1 MRSSLI
7 EPRSA
12 PNNNIYY
19 AQPGPSFRLPS
30 SPTPMPVAQQQ
41 RRFPL
46 APSEGWLPLLL
57 LSMAVYSVVY
67 SVTAAITINYSNILW
82 LTTALGLLCGLAV
95 SKSRHF
101 QQGMLHIG
109 ACILGYWLALF
120 ATSFFAYHVS
130 LLVILANLRAVIS
143 SGFSLAGAQN
153 SEMIFLFYLAFL
165 CFFLGYFGSWLTY
178 RAHLPWLVALVY
190 VSIMLVNLNYV
201 ANRDL
206 SFLIVILVGS
216 LILLI
221 ARVQLAGQLVR
232 WKSEGLYTDQTWLH
246 NLTFRFLRIATL
258 FVLLILPLSWL
269 LPAGNEPSAGVTLWN
284 NLDNAWTNI
293 SHGNLSALTNPNSLF
308 GPYDPP
314 ANFFSD
320 QLAITGSVNLPHGP
334 VLSYTTNSTTQGQ
347 YLEGFTYD
355 TFDGHNW
362 TSQTA
367 STGQSYPANTPL
379 PQDSSTASYTPLT
392 ISVTILQ
399 PPEGTRNYIF
409 APADPGSFTVPT
421 TLFTDATGSFISVW
435 TQNSPLQ
442 QNERYQ
448 VVSEVPNAS
457 SADLATTPFPNADP
471 DAWQSDLNY
480 NALMQYYMQKPGNLS
495 SEVLATAQIWTKGA
509 SNVYDAV
516 LDLQKHLSNPNDF
529 TYSVTN
535 PPVPSNIDAVTWLLH
550 THKGYCTYYATAMTI
565 MARLLG
571 IPARVVS
578 GFNQG
583 TYNAQQKAWIVDGSD
598 AHSWVQIYFPDAGW
612 VNFDPTP
619 GFSTNGT
626 LNPTA
631 SPTPGA
637 TTPPA
642 TSSPVATPH
651 KPVGVQPPPAT
662 GHTGG
667 TPSPFST
674 GGSSVQNLFLA
685 FSLVILLCSFVVLAM
700 AIARY
705 RVSRSPRSRITTI
718 YARLCRI
725 AGLVGAPHAAW
736 QTPYEYTFALSRRF
750 PQASAAL
757 RRLADL
763 FVRERWA
770 APQQAPDARE
780 EQELARLWPRLR
792 NTILR
797 SLVSSER

>member
-19 AQPGPSFRLPS
+19 AQPSSNFRLPP
-30 SPTPMPVAQQQ
+30 SPSPMPVAQQQ

-46 APSEGWLPLLL
+46 VPSEGWLPLLL
-57 LSMAVYSVVY
+57 LSIAVYSVVY
-67 SVTAAITINYSNILW
+67 SVTAAIIIDHSNILW
-82 LTTALGLLCGLAV
+82 LTTALGLLCGLAI
-95 SKSRHF
+95 SKSRYF
-101 QQGMLHIG
+101 QQGMLHVG

-120 ATSFFAYHVS
+120 ATSLFAYHVS
-130 LLVILANLRAVIS
+130 VLEVLANLRAVIS

-206 SFLIVILVGS
+206 SFLVVILVGS

-221 ARVQLAGQLVR
+221 ARVQLAGQLAR
-232 WKSEGLYTDQTWLH
+232 WKSEGLYTDQTWLRH
-246 NLTFRFLRIATL
+246 LTFRFLRIAAL
-258 FVLLILPLSWL
+258 FVLLILPLSWFL
-269 LPAGNEPSAGVTLWN
+269 PTGNQPPAGTTFWN
-284 NLDNAWTNI
+284 NLDNAWANI

-334 VLSYTTNSTTQGQ
+334 VLSYIANSTTQGQ
-347 YLEGFTYD
+347 YLEGFTFN
-355 TFDGHNW
+355 TFDGHTW
-362 TSQTA
+362 TLQTS
-367 STGQSYPANTPL
+367 STGQSYSANTPI

-392 ISVTILQ
+392 TMVTILQ

-421 TLFTDATGSFISVW
+421 TVFTDAAGSFISVW
-435 TQNSPLQ
+435 TQNSPLR

-448 VVSEVPNAS
+448 VLSEVPNAS
-457 SADLATTPFPNADP
+457 PSDLATTPFPDADP

-480 NALMQYYMQKPGNLS
+480 NALRQYYMQKPADLS
-495 SEVLATAQIWTKGA
+495 PEVLETARIWTKGA
-509 SNVYDAV
+509 SNVYTAV
-516 LDLQKHLSNPNDF
+516 LDLQEHLSNPNDF

-550 THKGYCTYYATAMTI
+550 THKGYCTYYATAMAI
-565 MARLLG
+565 MARLLD

-578 GFNQG
+578 GFSQG
-583 TYNAQQKAWIVDGSD
+583 TYNPQQKAWIVNGND

-619 GFSTNGT
+619 GFSTIGAR
-626 LNPTA
+626 NPVA

-637 TTPPA
+637 TTPAP
-642 TSSPVATPH
+642 SNSPTATPR
-651 KPVGVQPPPAT
+651 KPVGTQPTHAA
-662 GHTGG
+662 GQTGG
-667 TPSPFST
+667 TPSLFS
-674 GGSSVQNLFLA
+674 GGSSSVQNLFLA
-685 FSLVILLCSFVVLAM
+685 FSLVILLCSFMVLAV

-705 RVSRSPRSRITTI
+705 RVSRSSRSRITTI
-718 YARLCRI
+718 YARLCKL
-725 AGLVGAPHAAW
+725 AGLVGSPHAAW
-736 QTPYEYTFALSRRF
+736 QTPYEYTFALSQRF
-750 PQASAAL
+750 PQASATL

-770 APQQAPDARE
+770 APHQAPGARE
-780 EQELARLWPRLR
+780 EQELVRLWPRLR

-797 SLVSSER
+797 SFVSSKH